1 MSFKKKIGIGVCVL
15 LLLIA
20 AGFAAVFGFAKYFTA
35 QENAV
40 HRLGGGRGA
49 PAGPG

>member
-20 AGFAAVFGFAKYFTA
+20 AGFAAVFGFA
-35 QENAV
+35 
-40 HRLGGGRGA
+40 
-49 PAGPG
+49 